1 MSANIIIPTA
11 VAMVDPDEAMNSSA
25 LGPEMVEVTA
35 PTDLPAGYTFVVQS
49 GGRRFP
55 VRVPEGG
62 ARAGMKITARA
73 QGTSTQDGT
82 GHTQLPSR
90 APVGRWKDGLCD
102 CICYLFNPVFWVPYC
117 FHLVALGQIMTRLQL
132 GWNGR
137 PGTADTVRNTFKI
150 MLSLTIFFIVSSWM
164 FFFMFKGHYYYEE
177 ETAYDQNFQPVIVE
191 DKKWEPNIFFEE
203 YHKIVGIAIYVFC
216 GIMMMRTRY
225 YLRSRYH
232 IPKTVGFL
240 QNCTGFDHICGN
252 RAECEDCV
260 CSFACQ
266 CCTASQMLRHTADYD
281 TYKATCCTATGL
293 PSHVPIDP
301 FIIEEEEE
309 NSLQLNVV

>member
-11 VAMVDPDEAMNSSA
+11 VAMVDPDDAMNSSA

-73 QGTSTQDGT
+73 QGASTQDGT
-82 GHTQLPSR
+82 GHTQLPSK

-164 FFFMFKGHYYYEE
+164 GIMFKGHYYYEE
-177 ETAYDQNFQPVIVE
+177 EMAYDQNFQPVIVE
-191 DKKWEPNIFFEE
+191 DKKWEPSLFFVE
-203 YHKIVGIAIYVFC
+203 YHKIVAIAIYVFC

-260 CSFACQ
+260 CSFVCQ